1 MVNSISGNSSS
12 YQSDTTEELTDAQ
25 KRKIAQ
31 IKSDYEAK
39 KITYAEEQQKIAE
52 VKASGVKSKTN
63 NQAQQPAQKSKTTP
77 TADPKSLAKTKPAS
91 ADKLKSL
98 LKKKGNGPADSQELE
113 DFISA
118 QSAQSDSDQGVFVDE
133 TA

>member
-1 MVNSISGNSSS
+1 MVNSISGSSNS
-12 YQSDTTEELTDAQ
+12 YQSDATEELTEVQ

-52 VKASGVKSKTN
+52 VKASGIKRTKSTQTQQ
-63 NQAQQPAQKSKTTP
+63 QAQKTKTAPVTDAKS
-77 TADPKSLAKTKPAS
+77 AAKTKPAS
-91 ADKLKSL
+91 VDKLKGL
-98 LKKKGNGPADSQELE
+98 LKKKGNSPADSQELE

-118 QSAQSDSDQGVFVDE
+118 QSAQSGSDQGAFVDE
-133 TA
+133 TV